1 VIEQEPVDSVS
12 TQALFTRESDAQAA
26 IIGTYRH
33 LANSGPNYIFFAEL
47 PTKNSKGNALNRQFE
62 QLNNLII
69 VADNSQFTGLW
80 DQQFVII
87 NSANV
92 IIKNVPKIPGM
103 ADAAKT
109 L

>member
-1 VIEQEPVDSVS
+1 MKKIFSILFLYLAVSSCDVIEQEPVDSVS

-62 QLNNLII
+62 QLNN
-69 VADNSQFTGLW
+69 
-80 DQQFVII
+80 
-87 NSANV
+87 
-92 IIKNVPKIPGM
+92 
-103 ADAAKT
+103 
-109 L
+109 